1 VSVHFKFDYR
11 RFPSDPSEAFPG
23 RRSANRPVIPV
34 TLING
39 SNTIRYLALIDSGA
53 DLCIFHSEVGEQIS
67 IDIESG
73 KKQEFDGITGE
84 KMVAFFHQIEIEVGG
99 YRLSCYA
106 GFSRGLTKM
115 PYGILGQQG
124 FFDTFQ
130 VTFDYDK
137 EKVEL
142 RLKS

>member
-11 RFPSDPSEAFPG
+11 KFPSDPSEAFP
-23 RRSANRPVIPV
+23 RRHSANRPAIPI

-39 SNTIRYLALIDSGA
+39 SNRIRYLALIDSGA
-53 DLCIFHSEVGEQIS
+53 DLCIFHAEIGEQIG

-73 KKQEFDGITGE
+73 KKLEFNGITGE
-84 KMVAFFHQIEIEVGG
+84 KMLAFFHHVEVEVGG
-99 YRLSCYA
+99 YRLPCYA
-106 GFSRGLTKM
+106 GFCKELTKM
-115 PYGILGQQG
+115 PYGILGHQG

-137 EKVEL
+137 EKIEL
-142 RLKS
+142 RLKG